1 MLPRTGEGNEKQH
14 IPGQRGEVRVGGRKT
29 ISPRWSPDSPHE
41 AGELSSSES
50 VATRR
55 GSGTQRREDPQR
67 EGLRTLADLGDNGIL
82 WGIIRFICAMGLWV
96 RITLSRLLIISI
108 LQVNSH
114 SGEVT
119 KCQDYGPLMLDKTPS
134 AQGWSEEECEGSQC
148 PSGGCFYLE

>member
-67 EGLRTLADLGDNGIL
+67 EGLRTLADLGCHVLPLGRSR
-82 WGIIRFICAMGLWV
+82 WAEG
-96 RITLSRLLIISI
+96 TQLSKLSLSFF
-108 LQVNSH
+108 
-114 SGEVT
+114 
-119 KCQDYGPLMLDKTPS
+119 C
-134 AQGWSEEECEGSQC
+134 
-148 PSGGCFYLE
+148 